1 MPLRPEARFAA
12 RRAGLAPIL
21 VENKTGQWFAAVGWL
36 FVSAAGDRRVE
47 SGH

>member
-1 MPLRPEARFAA
+1 
-12 RRAGLAPIL
+12 LAPVL

-36 FVSAAGDRRVE
+36 FVSGNPPEIVEVE